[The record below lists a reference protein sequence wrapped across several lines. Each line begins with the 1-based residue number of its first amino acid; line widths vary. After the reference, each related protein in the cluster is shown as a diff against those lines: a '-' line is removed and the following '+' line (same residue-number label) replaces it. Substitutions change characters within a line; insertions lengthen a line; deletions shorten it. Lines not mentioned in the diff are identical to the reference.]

1 MQLLERKEIYWIDIV
16 KIIGLFMVSYAH
28 IIIFGTYGL
37 ESFRIFPA
45 EFLTQPLIPVGTQSI
60 WKIDAFIFNHIKTEA
75 GVIGVILFFLCSGY
89 FIPYLQE
96 KYNQKELPR
105 LFFERLLKF
114 WPYTFFCVFLC
125 GILMYFWQGTIFSKK
140 DYLFTALLCGTFVPT
155 TTTMGVMWFML
166 VLVFAYLLASIFRK
180 FTLKNLLY
188 ADAVLF
194 LIMTLDFACRNTP
207 MQAVY
212 DRLVYVAR
220 FTGILFI
227 GTAFKLSENK
237 KIITRLFITLFYTVL
252 AYILVKTGES
262 VSNSPSSYSNVFSY
276 VEVACIIGIVRLID
290 YVFPT
295 LYKSCSKIIKFF
307 NGIFFTF
314 YLLHVH
320 FGFALLYF
328 FRKHSMNS
336 YISVLLTY
344 IIVILLAYGGG
355 ILLTLY

>member
-1 MQLLERKEIYWIDIV
+1 
-16 KIIGLFMVSYAH
+16 
-28 IIIFGTYGL
+28 
-37 ESFRIFPA
+37 
-45 EFLTQPLIPVGTQSI
+45 
-60 WKIDAFIFNHIKTEA
+60 
-75 GVIGVILFFLCSGY
+75 
-89 FIPYLQE
+89 
-96 KYNQKELPR
+96 
-105 LFFERLLKF
+105 
-114 WPYTFFCVFLC
+114 
-125 GILMYFWQGTIFSKK
+125 
-140 DYLFTALLCGTFVPT
+140 
-155 TTTMGVMWFML
+155 ML

-194 LIMTLDFACRNTP
+194 LILTLDFACRNTP

-212 DRLVYVAR
+212 DRLAIVAR

-262 VSNSPSSYSNVFSY
+262 VSNSPSSYSNVFFF
-276 VEVACIIGIVRLID
+276 
-290 YVFPT
+290 FPT

-355 ILLTLY
+355 YIVNLVLKFRPYKKLVNIVTTAE